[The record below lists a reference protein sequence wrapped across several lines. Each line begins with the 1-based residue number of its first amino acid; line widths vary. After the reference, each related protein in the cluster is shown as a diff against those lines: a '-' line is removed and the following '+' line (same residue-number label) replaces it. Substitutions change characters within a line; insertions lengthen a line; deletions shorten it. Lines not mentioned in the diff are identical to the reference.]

1 LFEVVQKRAKP
12 ADRDVA
18 AARTSKGERPL
29 YDAPKRGRP
38 RAYDPE
44 DALKRARDVFWVKG
58 YAGTTLDDIVEATG
72 MNRPSLYA
80 AFGDKEAIYLAAL
93 KMQGELLVGA
103 VAGAVKLDLKMKAF
117 LDLFFERCIESYL
130 ASPGESATGP
140 RGCFLVGTALTESL
154 MRDDVGAAVRDA
166 FARVDGLLE
175 ARFKQAKKA
184 GELPKG
190 ADPAALAQFVSSVMH
205 ELSMYARAGA
215 KRAALEQR
223 VAMARKLMGV

>member
-1 LFEVVQKRAKP
+1 VVQKRASP
-12 ADRDVA
+12 ADRVVA
-18 AARTSKGERPL
+18 AARKERPL
-29 YDAPKRGRP
+29 YDAPKSPLLKRGRP

-103 VAGAVKLDLKMKAF
+103 VAGAVKLDLKLKPF

-130 ASPGESATGP
+130 AGANGP

-154 MRDDVGAAVRDA
+154 MRDDVGAVVRDA
-166 FARVDGLLE
+166 FERVDALLE
-175 ARFKQAKKA
+175 GRLRLAKKA
-184 GELPKG
+184 GELGKG
-190 ADPAALAQFVSSVMH
+190 ADPAALAQFVSSIMH
-205 ELSMYARAGA
+205 ELSMYARAGS

-223 VAMARKLMGV
+223 VAMARKLMGA